1 MNNDPTWMAW
11 AAAFPG
17 TVLSG
22 TAPSLVVMFLP
33 FLLFEVQAAAA
44 GGLFMRSRDNI
55 SGVASSLVLLNVAVA
70 GLLAGPRVA
79 LLIGHGFFYFD
90 GGDGPG
96 GWGGTGTRNAAAVAG
111 GVPDLEAELAQE
123 EDFGGAD
130 AGEADAELASPP
142 LAVWGVILALFALH
156 SAAVCGGAVRD
167 VLGGRAALWA
177 LIPAALMQLWQLA
190 VYPFMDFLTVYL
202 GFALANAV
210 DLVQHVVVLIYY
222 ATRGTCDSRDA
233 GVDRSWLSAG
243 AAAMHLLSLVPALCY
258 VALVPPSD
266 RTSGALC
273 GTYAAAMGMMMI
285 SQALGIAA
293 ALRTPPGGAV
303 GGKGGGKGKDGDGDE
318 IDLDDTE
325 EHLDDSA
332 EMRGDE
338 EEGEVGE
345 DGAVVRSTLAAL
357 DGEIFAAEEGE
368 LQMEHASTDDGGPE
382 ADTWGLD
389 DLLND
394 GVSDSDGAP
403 ESEAGWESSETSDSK
418 DGDANSWAYADAVEE
433 DLFDLDEDFLRARP
447 LGKE

>member
-1 MNNDPTWMAW
+1 MTNGPTWMAW

-17 TVLSG
+17 TILSG

-96 GWGGTGTRNAAAVAG
+96 GWGGTGTRNAAGGG
-111 GVPDLEAELAQE
+111 GVLDLEAELAQE

-177 LIPAALMQLWQLA
+177 LVPAALMQLWQLA

-210 DLVQHVVVLIYY
+210 DLVQHVAVLIYY
-222 ATRGTCDSRDA
+222 ATRGTCADRHA

-243 AAAMHLLSLVPALCY
+243 AAVMHLLSLGPALCY

-403 ESEAGWESSETSDSK
+403 ESEAGWESSETSDSE

-433 DLFDLDEDFLRARP
+433 DLFDLEEDFLRARP